1 MLNIPNVLT
10 LFRLILIP
18 VFVVLFYL
26 PFEWSNVWA
35 AAVFVIAAVT
45 DWFDGYLARRLKQTT
60 PFGAFLDPVADK
72 IMVSSALVLIVEHY
86 NTPLVTIPA
95 LVMIGRE
102 ILISAL
108 REWMAELGKRSSVA
122 VGWMGKWKTTI
133 QMMALTGLIWQHN
146 SWMYW
151 AAMVLLYLAVLLTFS
166 SMMQYVMA
174 AWGDLMGGDQ
184 QGVEKNSKQHQDQ

>member
-146 SWMYW
+146 SMYW

-174 AWGDLMGGDQ
+174 AWGDLMGGGQ